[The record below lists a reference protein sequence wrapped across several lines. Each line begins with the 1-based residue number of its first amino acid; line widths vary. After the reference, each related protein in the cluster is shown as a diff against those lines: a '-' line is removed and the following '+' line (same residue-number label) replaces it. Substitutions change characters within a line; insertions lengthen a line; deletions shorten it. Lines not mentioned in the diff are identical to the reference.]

1 MFYCKITD
9 KNGQPVNPKLY
20 APSRNELYFEKL
32 QRDENGEVDIVARFI
47 TGFEKYMGDLGH
59 VLTISGF
66 PSGAEYPLFD
76 DYQLKMLD
84 KVFDYADKARGSIDL
99 TNDRLICFIDLDMS
113 NRDKWF
119 ITSISHVHFE
129 SEEL

>member
-20 APSRNELYFEKL
+20 APSGNEIYFETL
-32 QRDENGEVDIVARFI
+32 QRSTTGEICIFAKFTNGSSHVLNI
-47 TGFEKYMGDLGH
+47 TG
-59 VLTISGF
+59 V

-84 KVFDYADKARGSIDL
+84 KVFDYADKARGYIDIS
-99 TNDRLICFIDLDMS
+99 NDRLICCIDLDMS

-119 ITSISHVHFE
+119 ITSINHVHFE
-129 SEEL
+129 SEER